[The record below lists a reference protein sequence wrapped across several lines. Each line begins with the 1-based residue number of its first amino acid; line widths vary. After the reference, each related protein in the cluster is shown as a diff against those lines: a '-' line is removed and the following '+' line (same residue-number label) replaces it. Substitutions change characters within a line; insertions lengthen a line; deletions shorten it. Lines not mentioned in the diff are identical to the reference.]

1 MTSFLFSTPDLCPKK
16 LGCIFLSLNSWFS
29 SWLQRP
35 PYPVHRCLTV
45 GGVQGPMKFK
55 KHWDFVWPVVPYT
68 VNHAIIDSLI
78 KVTSSECSRDEPFIV
93 EERTFASEE
102 ECVALCQAFTSIPS
116 LGCTFAAWED
126 LGAFGTC
133 ILYKEPFADY
143 ISHCQQLSGP
153 PDTSGCSVENPEENS
168 CDVIRF
174 FVIIGR

>member
-1 MTSFLFSTPDLCPKK
+1 M
-16 LGCIFLSLNSWFS
+16 
-29 SWLQRP
+29 
-35 PYPVHRCLTV
+35 
-45 GGVQGPMKFK
+45 GGTGANETL
-55 KHWDFVWPVVPYT
+55 KHWDFVEIFNYDYFSAKKSRTIVWPVVPYT
-68 VNHAIIDSLI
+68 AIIGSLI

-153 PDTSGCSVENPEENS
+153 PDTSGCSVETPEENS